1 MTTIRMKTMLECGV
15 HFGHRSRFWHPKMAP
30 YIYGIR
36 NNIHIIN
43 LEKTLPLFNEAL
55 NFISQAVAD
64 GKNVLFVGTK
74 RAATSIIKAEALRCG
89 SPYVN
94 HRWLGGMMTNY
105 KTIKASIKR
114 LRDLELLAE
123 DNFEQMSKREG
134 LMMQREMEK
143 LEHSLGGIKELTNVP
158 DVLFVIDIGYEKI
171 AVKEAKKLGIPIV
184 AVVDTNYNPDGIDYI
199 IPGNDDSIRSIGLY
213 AREVANIILA
223 TKASLLTSEEEDTV
237 EIVKKTSVDT
247 SKPKETKPVAQQPAA
262 EPKAETS
269 APKSKTKKPAA
280 TSEAKE
286 SAADKKVKDSS
297 VLNKGNLKNIEYLF
311 YITHLDN
318 LESIL
323 KHNLLSHNDIKRTD
337 ISYHDIS
344 DEEVQK
350 RRRKRES
357 IYGKWLHDYVPLY
370 FNPHNPMLSR
380 IQIEK
385 KEKIIIL
392 GFDKNI
398 MLEDKIVFTNKNA
411 ATNYVKYEG
420 DIEKLLDDSFIN
432 QSDVFAEGK
441 ANIYEKYWGGKEVEL
456 KDDLKNAELKAKLM
470 AETLIPNE
478 IHKDKIKFI
487 CCQNDDIAQS
497 IIAKNFSTNAV
508 IKKCEQYFVD
518 GKKLKS
524 YQNDRS

>member
-247 SKPKETKPVAQQPAA
+247 SKPKETKPVATP
-262 EPKAETS
+262 
-269 APKSKTKKPAA
+269 
-280 TSEAKE
+280 EAKE
-286 SAADKKVKDSS
+286 SAVDKKVKDSS
-297 VLNKGNLKNIEYLF
+297 VLNEGKLKDIEYLF
-311 YITHLDN
+311 HMTRLEN
-318 LESIL
+318 LENIL
-323 KHNLLSHNDIKRTD
+323 KHNLLTYNLAHNLK
-337 ISYHDIS
+337 YNQVDIS
-344 DEEVQK
+344 DKRVQK
-350 RRRKRES
+350 FREKPES
-357 IYGKWLHDYVPLY
+357 VYGKWLHDYVPLY
-370 FNPHNPMLSR
+370 FNPHNGKLYR
-380 IQIEK
+380 HY
-385 KEKIIIL
+385 KEEEYSQIIIL
-392 GFDKNI
+392 VFDKNI
-398 MLEDKIVFTNKNA
+398 MLEDKVVFT
-411 ATNYVKYEG
+411 
-420 DIEKLLDDSFIN
+420 
-432 QSDVFAEGK
+432 
-441 ANIYEKYWGGKEVEL
+441 
-456 KDDLKNAELKAKLM
+456 
-470 AETLIPNE
+470 
-478 IHKDKIKFI
+478 DKGASK
-487 CCQNDDIAQS
+487 
-497 IIAKNFSTNAV
+497 KVVSTNKG
-508 IKKCEQYFVD
+508 IC
-518 GKKLKS
+518 
-524 YQNDRS
+524 

>member
-55 NFISQAVAD
+55 NFISQAVAES
-64 GKNVLFVGTK
+64 KNVLFVGTK

-199 IPGNDDSIRSIGLY
+199 IPGNDDSIRSISLY

-269 APKSKTKKPAA
+269 APKSKAKKPAA
-280 TSEAKE
+280 TPEAKK

-297 VLNKGNLKNIEYLF
+297 VLDEGELKDIAYLF
-311 YITHLDN
+311 HMTHLDN
-318 LESIL
+318 LENIL
-323 KHNLLSHNDIKRTD
+323 KHNLLTHNLAHNKHKKYNQED
-337 ISYHDIS
+337 ISN
-344 DEEVQK
+344 EEVNEHRGK
-350 RRRKRES
+350 PES
-357 IYGKWLHDYVPLY
+357 VYGKSLHDYVPLY
-370 FNPHNPMLSR
+370 FNPHNRMLLFLKTNR
-380 IQIEK
+380 P
-385 KEKIIIL
+385 KIYDKVIIL

-411 ATNYVKYEG
+411 AKKSVEYEG
-420 DIEKLLDDSFIN
+420 DIEKLTGNSFITW
-432 QSDVFAEGK
+432 SDVFNKDAATNNVGDIYSLSNKDNMYYKPCKNKDEG
-441 ANIYEKYWGGKEVEL
+441 
-456 KDDLKNAELKAKLM
+456 AKLM

-487 CCQNDDIAQS
+487 CCQNDDIKQEV
-497 IIAKNFSTNAV
+497 IAIMENYNTKTEVTSNCNYIFW
-508 IKKCEQYFVD
+508 
-518 GKKLKS
+518 
-524 YQNDRS
+524 